1 MPCQIV
7 HELPGRLRIHL
18 SIPSRQNI
26 DRQQVED
33 WFEGL
38 AGVKKAAFGPRT
50 RNLLIHY
57 EGGFASRKA
66 LLKRAESFSF
76 QGGIQVKPAAE
87 LERKQKALM
96 NSGALLL
103 AGPLLPPAVRPVVT
117 LFGAFPIFKKG
128 AISLG
133 QKRVNAD
140 VLDTT
145 AILVSVASGEFLAA
159 SIITFLLKLGEY
171 LEEWTRRRFR
181 KHLAAM
187 FRTGDEWAW
196 VRRDGR
202 EVRVNSKE
210 IREGDAVIV
219 RLGSHIP
226 VDGVILEGEALV
238 NQASLTGESLPV
250 MKRKGKLVYAG
261 TAVEEGS
268 LEVRALKVGSETR
281 AARVVK
287 VIEEA
292 EGLKAEAQS
301 YGERLADR
309 LVPYSFLLSGFTY
322 ALTGNSRR
330 AAAVLM
336 VDYSCAIKLSTPL
349 AILVGLARA
358 ARENV
363 LIKGG
368 RYLEKLSQA
377 DFFIFDKTGTLTEAA
392 PKVVEVL
399 PFEDYN
405 GEYVLE
411 QAACVEE
418 HFPHPVATAIVKSAA
433 KRGLTHHGE
442 EHEEVEYVVA
452 HGIVSRVHGH
462 RIMVGSRHFIHED
475 ERVDISTAEPFVES
489 FAERGCSVLYVA
501 IGGKLAGL
509 IAIHDPLK
517 TEARSFIDRLRAE
530 GIEKVVMLTGDNEP
544 TARTVARQL
553 DVDQFYAQAFPDMK
567 VRIVQGLQQQG
578 HVIAMVGD
586 GINDSPAL
594 SYADVG
600 ISLKH
605 GADIAREACDVL
617 LMEGALGDILKARRI
632 ARETL
637 DSISWNY
644 GAIIA
649 VNSLAMF
656 LGMTGIIPPVF
667 SAAMHNLATIGVSL
681 LALQPLRF
689 DATNFLSSG
698 ISRRPVSAP
707 IN

>member
-1 MPCQIV
+1 MPCQII
-7 HELPGRLRIHL
+7 HELPGRIRIHL
-18 SIPSRQNI
+18 SIPSLQNI

-38 AGVKKAAFGPRT
+38 AGVKNAAFGPRT
-50 RNLLIHY
+50 RNLLIYY
-57 EGGFASRKA
+57 EGGFAVRQA
-66 LLKRAESFSF
+66 LLQRAESSSF
-76 QGGIQVKPAAE
+76 PRLLPSKPRAE
-87 LERKQKALM
+87 LQRKKMAVV

-103 AGPLLPPAVRPVVT
+103 AGPLIPPAVRPIAT

-128 AISLG
+128 AVSLG
-133 QKRVNAD
+133 KRRVNAD

-171 LEEWTRRRFR
+171 LEEWTRHRFR

-196 VRRDGR
+196 VRRDGK
-202 EVRVNSKE
+202 EVRVSSKE
-210 IREGDAVIV
+210 LREGDTVIV
-219 RLGSHIP
+219 RMGSHIP
-226 VDGVILEGEALV
+226 VDGVILDGEAMV

-250 MKRKGKLVYAG
+250 TKRKGKLVYAG

-281 AARVVK
+281 AARVVN

-349 AILVGLARA
+349 SILVGLARA

-377 DFFIFDKTGTLTEAA
+377 DYFILDKTGTLTEAA

-399 PFEDYN
+399 PFEGYS

-411 QAACVEE
+411 HAACVEE

-433 KRGLTHHGE
+433 DRGLSHHGE

-489 FAERGCSVLYVA
+489 FAEKGCSVLYVA
-501 IGGKLAGL
+501 IGEKLAGL

-530 GIEKVVMLTGDNEP
+530 GIKKVVMLTGDNEP

-567 VRIVQGLQQQG
+567 VRIVQRLQRQG

-632 ARETL
+632 ALETL
-637 DSISWNY
+637 DSIRWNY
-644 GAIIA
+644 RTIIA

-667 SAAMHNLATIGVSL
+667 SAAMHNLATIGVSM

-689 DATNFLSSG
+689 DVIKFN
-698 ISRRPVSAP
+698 
-707 IN
+707 